1 MRPGAPCAGSAP
13 APLLLTPFLLLLLAA
28 VCTAVSASKYFLMF
42 GCCTGPVGTLS
53 TGEVF
58 IGNICLFWGA
68 QEGVDVVVLGGI
80 YRFCLGRTRDPQKK
94 KTALGCKKL

>member
-53 TGEVF
+53 TGKVF
-58 IGNICLFWGA
+58 IGDISVLWGTPEGLVVRDGICWYSVG
-68 QEGVDVVVLGGI
+68 
-80 YRFCLGRTRDPQKK
+80 
-94 KTALGCKKL
+94 

>member
-42 GCCTGPVGTLS
+42 GCCPGSLVHCAPREFAAGIIF
-53 TGEVF
+53 VF
-58 IGNICLFWGA
+58 GGHIKACVAF
-68 QEGVDVVVLGGI
+68 VVFQRRYFV
-80 YRFCLGRTRDPQKK
+80 CLGE
-94 KTALGCKKL
+94 